1 MFFSSTYTGTIIK
14 SYLELSVHIFMNIS
28 FYIQNSQ
35 QMKISVK
42 IPVDYD
48 IFS

>member
-1 MFFSSTYTGTIIK
+1 MFFSSTYTGMIIK
-14 SYLELSVHIFMNIS
+14 SELSVYIFMNIS

-42 IPVDYD
+42 ILVDYD

>member
-1 MFFSSTYTGTIIK
+1 MSFSSTYTGMIIK
-14 SYLELSVHIFMNIS
+14 SYLELSVYIFMNIS
-28 FYIQNSQ
+28 FNTQNSQ

-42 IPVDYD
+42 ILADYD